1 MHNRLALLLAV
12 VLSLPGS
19 ESVAQLSRATL
30 VQRSDII
37 FIGTV
42 KQVGAVALPEVPA
55 SPRTMVV
62 RVDQVLEKPA
72 AVALATGDSVT
83 VEAGRPGSLKAGTQ
97 ATFYTT
103 GWIFGKGVAVREV
116 GHEPG
121 HSPVVAAD
129 QKDRVARA
137 RREVNDADLRAHIQR
152 AAMVVAGRVEQVR
165 PAELAAA
172 PARPKR
178 ISEHDPN
185 WQEAIIQVQEGLKG
199 AQAGEQV
206 VVRFPA
212 SLDVAWVGAPK
223 FAVGEEGTFLL
234 HKDSSSGSPVS
245 LIAGRSVPAYTALHE
260 LDVLPRQDAPRIR
273 AMITKP

>member
-1 MHNRLALLLAV
+1 MHTRSAMLLAV
-12 VLSLPGS
+12 ALSLPGS
-19 ESVAQLSRATL
+19 EGVAQMSRAAL
-30 VQRSDII
+30 VKQSDII

-42 KQVGAVALPEVPA
+42 TQIGAVAVPELPA
-55 SPRTMVV
+55 SARRVVV

-72 AVALATGDSVT
+72 AVALTSGDSVT
-83 VEAGRPGSLKAGTQ
+83 VETVRAGSLKPGIQ

-103 GWIFGKGVAVREV
+103 GWIFGRGVGVREV

-121 HSPVVAAD
+121 QSPVVAEA
-129 QKDRVARA
+129 QQQAVSRA
-137 RREVNDADLRAHIQR
+137 RFAVNDAALRAHIQS
-152 AAMVVAGRVEQVR
+152 AAMVVAGRVDQVR
-165 PAELAAA
+165 PAEFAAA
-172 PARPKR
+172 PPRPKR

-185 WQEAIIQVQEGLKG
+185 WQEAIIQVEEGLKG
-199 AQAGEQV
+199 AQAGQQV

-212 SLDVAWVGAPK
+212 SLDVAWVSAPK

-234 HKDSSSGSPVS
+234 HKDSTTGSPRAM
-245 LIAGRSVPAYTALHE
+245 LAGQSVPAYTALHK